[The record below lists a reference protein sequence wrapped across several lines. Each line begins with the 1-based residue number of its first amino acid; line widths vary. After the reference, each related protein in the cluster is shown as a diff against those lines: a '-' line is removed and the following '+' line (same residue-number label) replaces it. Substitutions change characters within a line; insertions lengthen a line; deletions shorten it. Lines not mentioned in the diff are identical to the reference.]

1 MAATTLK
8 AGWLAALVI
17 VAAWGAGIGQP
28 IAGQE
33 AKETRF
39 RGRLPPYYGDVVSE
53 AQRVQIYAVQEKYA
67 RQIDELKDK
76 MTLLE
81 TQRDREIENVLSA
94 EQKARLKKVLDAAAA
109 QKRKK
114 AADAKAAEEGKA
126 NVPPATKTTKK

>member
-1 MAATTLK
+1 
-8 AGWLAALVI
+8 
-17 VAAWGAGIGQP
+17 
-28 IAGQE
+28 
-33 AKETRF
+33 
-39 RGRLPPYYGDVVSE
+39 
-53 AQRVQIYAVQEKYA
+53 VQIYAVQEKYA